1 LLGQIAGSLLQIK
14 RLETDAERRAFD
26 SSVTHHKMWLDN
38 DLKLLNRPLWNR
50 KDLFEDGDQVD
61 KFEDTLDGPCY
72 AENVPVEAEE
82 EEFDFWLPETSAK
95 RKAVEDCVEDRHR
108 DKRREYDGGEDV
120 ASLCFF
126 AQYRKCQGGREPTA
140 AEVLIT
146 SHCYH
151 LFLTPGTGFGVH
163 LAFATGGKFRGL
175 ADAESI

>member
-1 LLGQIAGSLLQIK
+1 
-14 RLETDAERRAFD
+14 
-26 SSVTHHKMWLDN
+26 MWLDN

-140 AEVLIT
+140 AEVLTT